1 MTVGTMLLDAAA
13 QAGWYGLMTR
23 SYGPQIRGGEAMT
36 TVRLSRRPVE
46 CAGDRDD
53 VLVALDWRN
62 IERFLPELA
71 LSRDSLIIGDS
82 KAGVFPAAIKAIMT
96 PEPRQSV
103 SIIIAGSGGSGV
115 MTVGTML
122 LDAAAQA
129 GWYGLM
135 TRSYGPQIRGG
146 EAMTTVRLS
155 RRPVEC
161 AGDRDDVLVALDW
174 RNIERFLPELALSRD
189 SLIIGDSKAG
199 VFPAAIKAINAD
211 QHEIPLTRI
220 AKKIP
225 GGRTNMVALGILAA
239 ITGISVE
246 LIVAAAGR
254 RLKKCGTAVV
264 EAGLA
269 GLKAGMD
276 AATELPGLDLSVPAA
291 GAGDERWSITGNEA
305 AACGAVHG
313 GIRYAAGYP
322 ITPATEILEW
332 LATALPKVGGKL
344 VQAEDELAS
353 VAQIIGAS
361 FGGVPAFTATSGP
374 GLALM
379 TESIGLA
386 VAAEVP
392 IVIVDVMR
400 GGPSTGIPTKS
411 EQTDL
416 NIAVHG
422 LHGDAPHLVLAALSV
437 ADCLLTTQWAVHLA
451 EALQTP
457 AIVLSDQF
465 LGQTRA
471 IIDRP
476 AAVNFIA
483 KRQVVGSVNGEYNRY
498 ALTESGVSPMAIPG
512 LAGGQYTAD
521 GLAHAENGVPSAA
534 AGNHVAQLKK
544 RHDKLENYDYGV
556 HWAEIEGEGDAA
568 IITWGSTTGPI
579 REALD
584 RMPDWQSK
592 IRLIAIRLLL
602 PARPEHLAVA
612 LEGVRRVLV
621 IEQSQVGQFHEYLR
635 AKYDLPGE
643 VQTFCRSGAVTIR
656 TDTMVDEIAGWSA

>member
-1 MTVGTMLLDAAA
+1 VTKQARQSVSIIIAGSGGSGVMTAGKMLLDSAA
-13 QAGWYGLMTR
+13 QAGRYGLMTR

-36 TVRLSRRPVE
+36 TIRLSSRPVE
-46 CAGDRDD
+46 CVGDRDD

-62 IERFLPELA
+62 IERFLPEVA
-71 LSRDSLIIGDS
+71 LSQDSLIIGDP
-82 KAGVFPAAIKAIMT
+82 KAGVI
-96 PEPRQSV
+96 PE
-103 SIIIAGSGGSGV
+103 SI
-115 MTVGTML
+115 
-122 LDAAAQA
+122 Q
-129 GWYGLM
+129 
-135 TRSYGPQIRGG
+135 
-146 EAMTTVRLS
+146 
-155 RRPVEC
+155 
-161 AGDRDDVLVALDW
+161 
-174 RNIERFLPELALSRD
+174 
-189 SLIIGDSKAG
+189 
-199 VFPAAIKAINAD
+199 AINAD
-211 QHEIPLTRI
+211 QRDIPLAQI

-225 GGRTNMVALGILAA
+225 GGRPNMVALGVLAA
-239 ITGISVE
+239 LTGIPVESV
-246 LIVAAAGR
+246 VATAERG
-254 RLKKCGTAVV
+254 LKKRGRDVV

-269 GLKAGMD
+269 GLRAGMD
-276 AATELPGLDLSVPAA
+276 AATELSGLDIPASTA
-291 GAGDERWSITGNEA
+291 GAGGERWSITGNEA

-361 FGGVPAFTATSGP
+361 FGGVPALTATSGP

-379 TESIGLA
+379 VESIGLA

-392 IVIVDVMR
+392 IVVVDVMR

-416 NIAVHG
+416 NIAIHG

-476 AAVNFIA
+476 ASVDYIA
-483 KRQVVGSVNGEYNRY
+483 KRRIAGPINGEYNRY
-498 ALTESGVSPMAIPG
+498 ALTDSGVSPMAIPG
-512 LAGGQYTAD
+512 LAGGQYTAE
-521 GLAHAENGVPSAA
+521 GLAHTERGVPSAA
-534 AGNHVAQLKK
+534 ALNHVAQLRK
-544 RHDKLENYDYGV
+544 RHGKLENYDYGA

-579 REALD
+579 REALA
-584 RMPDWQSK
+584 RMTDWQSK
-592 IRLIAIRLLL
+592 IRLIAIRLLS
-602 PARPEHLAVA
+602 PSRPEHLAAA
-612 LEGVRRVLV
+612 LEGVHRVLV
-621 IEQSQVGQFHEYLR
+621 IEQSQTGQFHDYLR

-643 VQTFCRSGAVTIR
+643 VKTFCQSGAVTIR
-656 TDTMVDEIAGWSA
+656 PGTILNEIAGWSA

>member
-1 MTVGTMLLDAAA
+1 MTAGRLLLDAAA
-13 QAGWYGLMTR
+13 QAGWYGLMSR

-36 TVRLSRRPVE
+36 SIRLSSRPVA
-46 CAGDRDD
+46 CAGDHDD
-53 VLVALDWRN
+53 VLLALDWRN
-62 IERFLPELA
+62 IDRFLPELA
-71 LSRDSLIIGDS
+71 LNQDSLIIGDP
-82 KAGVFPAAIKAIMT
+82 KAGVFPEAI
-96 PEPRQSV
+96 Q
-103 SIIIAGSGGSGV
+103 
-115 MTVGTML
+115 
-122 LDAAAQA
+122 
-129 GWYGLM
+129 
-135 TRSYGPQIRGG
+135 
-146 EAMTTVRLS
+146 
-155 RRPVEC
+155 
-161 AGDRDDVLVALDW
+161 
-174 RNIERFLPELALSRD
+174 
-189 SLIIGDSKAG
+189 
-199 VFPAAIKAINAD
+199 AINAD
-211 QHEIPLTRI
+211 HREIPLTQL

-225 GGRTNMVALGILAA
+225 GGRPNMVALGVLAA
-239 ITGISVE
+239 LTGIPLESVVVTAE
-246 LIVAAAGR
+246 RG
-254 RLKKCGTAVV
+254 LKQRGSEVI

-269 GLKAGMD
+269 CLHAGVN
-276 AATELPGLDLSVPAA
+276 AATGLAGPDIPAPTA
-291 GAGDERWSITGNEA
+291 GAGGDRWSITGNEA

-332 LATALPKVGGKL
+332 LATALPRVGGTM

-379 TESIGLA
+379 VESIGLA

-392 IVIVDVMR
+392 IVVVDVMR

-411 EQTDL
+411 EQSDL
-416 NIAVHG
+416 NIAIHG

-437 ADCLLTTQWAVHLA
+437 ADCLFTTQWAVHLA
-451 EALQTP
+451 ETLQTP

-476 AAVNFIA
+476 PSVDFIA
-483 KRQVVGSVNGEYNRY
+483 KRQIAGPINGEYKRY
-498 ALTESGVSPMAIPG
+498 ALTDSGVSPMAIPG

-521 GLAHAENGVPSAA
+521 GLAHTEHGVPSAA
-534 AGNHVAQLKK
+534 AGNHVAQLSK
-544 RHDKLENYDYGV
+544 RHDKLENYDYGA

-584 RMPDWQSK
+584 QMTSWQSK
-592 IRLIAIRLLL
+592 IRLIAIRLLS
-602 PARPEHLAVA
+602 PARPEHLAAA

-621 IEQSQVGQFHEYLR
+621 IEQSQTGQFHEYLR

-643 VQTFCRSGAVTIR
+643 VKTFCQSGAVTIR
-656 TDTMVDEIAGWSA
+656 PDTIVNEINGWSV